1 MKPAAAVFSAPG
13 FAPAVYAAL
22 AVAWTWPAAWSSDW
36 VGRHSDT
43 LGTIWVIDAAGRLL
57 ASGLHD
63 SLTGWPTGVSYLRPD
78 SFTLLPIAALFSWV
92 GDGRLHAW
100 LQIVGLVVTAWAA
113 ESCART
119 MGAARPAS
127 LLAGL
132 AFAFGGLGST
142 TLLEGHVYHLLD
154 PWMPL
159 AAAGLWRALGA
170 EGRVRDGVQAGV
182 AGLLAL
188 LTTAYL
194 GIATALL
201 LGLLA
206 VTRLAERRAWP
217 SWRPLLAAAGVYLP
231 VAGAY
236 AALFAYGAGPWS
248 SAPQGNI
255 TVGATL
261 LNLLGPTDITDQV
274 YHSQVIAIPATVLAL
289 ALTAPV
295 VLRRR
300 DDWRSIAA
308 CALAC
313 LVAAMGPRLDLAP
326 GQDGLAMPMA
336 LLDAVPGFGYLHF
349 PARLGWAW
357 ALCMGILAARVAGEL
372 PRRAGFVLAGLLAVD
387 LFGVLGMPLRQV
399 TQPSAIPSAYA
410 ASPGPVLDLAP
421 TDLTHTRALDLQE
434 MTLFCAYQSVHHR
447 AIADVCITTSPWT
460 GPRAE
465 LNRWLYTRALAGA
478 ELGQPLA
485 ELGFATVMFHDD
497 LFRPQDRALFAAA
510 LADLDPEPVVSSD
523 GGEHVVAYRVPA
535 GDAHDPA
542 GAWTRWVN
550 RTYQ

>member
-1 MKPAAAVFSAPG
+1 MRLASGGWSAPG
-13 FAPAVYAAL
+13 VVPAVYLAL
-22 AVAWTWPAAWSSDW
+22 ALAWTWPAAVSSEW

-57 ASGLHD
+57 ANGLHD
-63 SLTGWPTGVSYLRPD
+63 TLTGWPTGVRYLRPD
-78 SFTLLPIAALFSWV
+78 SFTLLPIAAALGWI

-100 LQIVGLVVTAWAA
+100 LQVVGLVSSAWAA

-119 MGAARPAS
+119 MGAVRPAS
-127 LLAGL
+127 LVAGL

-159 AAAGLWRALGA
+159 AAAGLWRALGP

-182 AGLLAL
+182 ACLLAL

-194 GIATALL
+194 GIATAVL
-201 LGLLA
+201 LGALA
-206 VTRLAERRAWP
+206 VARTVELRAWP
-217 SWRPLLAAAGVYLP
+217 LWRPVLAAVGVFTP
-231 VAGAY
+231 VAAAY
-236 AALFAYGAGPWS
+236 AALFAAGAGPWS

-274 YHSQVIAIPATVLAL
+274 YHSQVVAIPATVLAL

-295 VLRRR
+295 VLRRSTG
-300 DDWRSIAA
+300 WRSVAG
-308 CALAC
+308 CALVC
-313 LVAAMGPRLDLAP
+313 LVAAIGPRLDIAP
-326 GQDGLAMPMA
+326 GQDGLPMPMA
-336 LLDAVPGFGYLHF
+336 LLTAIPGFSFLHF

-357 ALCMGILAARVAGEL
+357 ALCMGVLAARVAGEL
-372 PRRAGFVLAGLLAVD
+372 SPRAGLVLAGMLAID
-387 LFGVLGMPLRQV
+387 LFGVMGMPLRQV
-399 TQPSAIPSAYA
+399 TQPSAVPSAYRA
-410 ASPGPVLDLAP
+410 ASGPVLDLAP
-421 TDLTHTRALDLQE
+421 TDLTHTRALDLQL

-460 GPRAE
+460 GPRAR
-465 LNRWLYTRALAGA
+465 LNRWLYARALAGDD
-478 ELGQPLA
+478 LRQPLA
-485 ELGFATVMFHDD
+485 ELGFETVMFHDD
-497 LFRPQDRALFAAA
+497 LFRPQDRATLAAA
-510 LADLDPEPVVSSD
+510 LSDLDAAPVASSD

-535 GDAHDPA
+535 GDSHDPA
-542 GAWTRWVN
+542 AAWARWLAD
-550 RTYQ
+550 YQ